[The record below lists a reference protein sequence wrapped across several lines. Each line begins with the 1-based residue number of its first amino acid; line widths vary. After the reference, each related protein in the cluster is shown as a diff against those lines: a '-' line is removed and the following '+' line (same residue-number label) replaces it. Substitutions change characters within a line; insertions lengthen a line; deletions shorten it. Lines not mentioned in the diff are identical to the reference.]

1 MDSINW
7 EEKLLPYNQAVNEL
21 IVKFES
27 LAHGFVTLGMSSPIE
42 SVEGRVKR
50 VSSILSKAQR
60 KEIPLHKIDEQI
72 EDIAGIRIMCRF
84 VEDIARVVNLI
95 KERDG
100 LDMEVLKER
109 DYVNNMKLSGYRSFH
124 MIIRYPVVTAL
135 GKQYVFAEIQIRTLA
150 MNFWAIIEHSLR
162 YKYDKQI
169 PESIHKRL
177 IRSADAA
184 FLLDKEVSE
193 IRNDILEAEQSNQT
207 FANII
212 DEIIKN
218 IQNLY
223 KVAKLDEIDALNR
236 QFMTLYDEGDQEK
249 LSEFG
254 RQVKVMAELYK
265 AQ

>member
-1 MDSINW
+1 MEFINW

-27 LAHGFVTLGMSSPIE
+27 LASGFVTLGMSSPIE
-42 SVEGRVKR
+42 AVEGRVKS
-50 VSSILSKAQR
+50 VSSILSKAQ
-60 KEIPLHKIDEQI
+60 KKGIPLHKIEEQI

-84 VEDIARVVNLI
+84 VEDIIRVVNLI

-124 MIIRYPVVTAL
+124 IIIRYPVVTAL
-135 GKQYVFAEIQIRTLA
+135 GKKYVFAELQIRTLA

-169 PESIHKRL
+169 PEAIHNRL

-193 IRNDILEAEQSNQT
+193 IRNDIIAAEQSKQT
-207 FANII
+207 FTNII

-223 KVAKLDEIDALNR
+223 KIAKLDEVDALNR